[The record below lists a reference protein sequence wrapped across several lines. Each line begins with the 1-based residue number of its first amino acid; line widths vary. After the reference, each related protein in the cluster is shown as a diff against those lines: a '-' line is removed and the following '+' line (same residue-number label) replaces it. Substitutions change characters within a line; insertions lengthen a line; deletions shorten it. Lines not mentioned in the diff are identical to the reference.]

1 MTQSWEEATKWEAE
15 WHGNC
20 VNSLGEEYKQI
31 AYARR
36 MGLKPFH
43 NGKSPF
49 NFNLN
54 GASVLDIG
62 GGPYSLL
69 LKCENRGTCVVA
81 DPCDYPS
88 WVNQRYI
95 MAGITLAKVKGEDLD
110 KVSPGHPFD
119 EVWIYNCLQHT
130 EDPEKI
136 VQNAR
141 KLGKIVR
148 LFEWIETG
156 VADGHLHNLTE
167 EKLNAWLGG
176 TGKVERINEN
186 TAVGLCYFGIFI
198 GRKE

>member
-1 MTQSWEEATKWEAE
+1 MTQTWEEATKWEAE

-20 VNSLGEEYKQI
+20 VNSLGEEYKQM

-36 MGLKPFH
+36 MGLKAFH

-69 LKCENRGTCVVA
+69 LKCENFGVGTVV
-81 DPCDYPS
+81 DPGDYPQ
-88 WVNQRYI
+88 WVAMRYGA
-95 MAGITLAKVKGEDLD
+95 AGINNLRIKAEELD
-110 KVSPGHPFD
+110 TTIRYD
-119 EVWIYNCLQHT
+119 EVWLYNCLQHT
-130 EDPEKI
+130 ENPELI
-136 VQNAR
+136 IQNAR
-141 KLGKIVR
+141 KIGRIIR

-167 EKLNAWLGG
+167 ANLNAWLGG
-176 TGKVERINEN
+176 IGKVENINEAEG
-186 TAVGLCYFGIFI
+186 TCRGLCYYGIFL

>member
-1 MTQSWEEATKWEAE
+1 MQTWEEATKWEAD

-31 AYARR
+31 AYAKR

-69 LKCENRGTCVVA
+69 LKCENVGNATVV

-88 WVNQRYI
+88 WVNARYD
-95 MAGITLAKVKGEDLD
+95 AAKIERLKIKGEDLTAFMHL
-110 KVSPGHPFD
+110 KYD
-119 EVWIYNCLQHT
+119 EVWLYNCLQHT
-130 EDPEKI
+130 EDPERI
-136 VQNAR
+136 IANAR
-141 KLGKIVR
+141 KIGKIIR
-148 LFEWIETG
+148 IFEWIETG
-156 VADGHLHNLTE
+156 VAAGHLHNLTE
-167 EKLNAWLGG
+167 ANLNAWLGG
-176 TGKVERINEN
+176 IGKTEKINEN
-186 TAVGLCYFGIFI
+186 TAVGLCYYGIFL
-198 GRKE
+198 GRAE

>member
-1 MTQSWEEATKWEAE
+1 MTQTWEEATKWEAD

-31 AYARR
+31 AYAKR

-49 NFNLN
+49 NFNL
-54 GASVLDIG
+54 GGVSVLDIG

-69 LKCENRGTCVVA
+69 LKCENISHATIV
-81 DPCDYPS
+81 DPCHYPE
-88 WVNQRYI
+88 WVNARYEA
-95 MAGITLAKVKGEDLD
+95 AGLIRYKARGEDLPHHL
-110 KVSPGHPFD
+110 KFD

-136 VQNAR
+136 VHNAR
-141 KLGKIVR
+141 KIGKIIR

-167 EKLNAWLGG
+167 AKLNAWLGG
-176 TGKVERINEN
+176 IGKVDRINEN
-186 TAVGLCYFGIFI
+186 TAVGLCYYGIFL
-198 GRKE
+198 GGAK

>member
-1 MTQSWEEATKWEAE
+1 MQTWAEATKWEAD

-31 AYARR
+31 AYAKR

-49 NFNLN
+49 NFNLK

-69 LKCENRGTCVVA
+69 LKCDNVGVAVVV
-81 DPCDYPS
+81 DPCDYPE
-88 WVNQRYI
+88 WVRMRYNAAHI
-95 MAGITLAKVKGEDLD
+95 NVIKIKAEDILSSFPD
-110 KVSPGHPFD
+110 FKFD

-130 EDPEKI
+130 EDPELI

-141 KLGKIVR
+141 KIGKIIR

-176 TGKVERINEN
+176 TGKTERISEN
-186 TAVGLCYFGIFI
+186 TAVGLCYYGIFL
-198 GRKE
+198 GRED

>member
-1 MTQSWEEATKWEAE
+1 MQTWAEATEWERD

-31 AYARR
+31 AYAKR

-49 NFNLN
+49 NFDLK

-69 LKCENRGTCVVA
+69 LKCENFRHAVVV
-81 DPCDYPS
+81 DPCRYPE
-88 WVNQRYI
+88 WVYRRYDAAHI
-95 MAGITLAKVKGEDLD
+95 ECGQFKGEELLE
-110 KVSPGHPFD
+110 KFVGVFD
-119 EVWIYNCLQHT
+119 EIWIYNCLQHT
-130 EDPEKI
+130 ENPELI
-136 VQNAR
+136 IQNAR
-141 KLGKIVR
+141 KIGKIIR

-167 EKLNAWLGG
+167 EGLNAWLGG

-186 TAVGLCYFGIFI
+186 TAVGLCYYGIFL
-198 GRKE
+198 GRKED